1 MVIVD
6 GRATASASIP
16 RTSMVH
22 ERLFVGGTV
31 SGSNVPNFR
40 GCMDSLTVNER

>member
-1 MVIVD
+1 MLIVD

-16 RTSMVH
+16 RISMVY

-31 SGSNVPNFR
+31 SVSNFPNFR
-40 GCMDSLTVNER
+40 GCMDSLTVNKR